1 MSERILYHD
10 EIRFRILGLLYDKFY
25 EKGESIF
32 NTEDVIKE
40 LKLDVERQLVYRE
53 ITYLY
58 NKNLIWGKKVINSKP
73 IIAIR
78 INEQGIDFVEKII
91 HVSPNG
97 TEDDCLKQELECIS
111 EEGNNSPKIK
121 KILNLAKDYTSVMAN
136 IITAVGVLLPK

>member
-91 HVSPNG
+91 HESPNG
-97 TEDDCLKQELECIS
+97 IEDDCLKQELECIS

-121 KILNLAKDYTSVMAN
+121 KISTGISTTLSLFCIS
-136 IITAVGVLLPK
+136 LLFIFKIRN